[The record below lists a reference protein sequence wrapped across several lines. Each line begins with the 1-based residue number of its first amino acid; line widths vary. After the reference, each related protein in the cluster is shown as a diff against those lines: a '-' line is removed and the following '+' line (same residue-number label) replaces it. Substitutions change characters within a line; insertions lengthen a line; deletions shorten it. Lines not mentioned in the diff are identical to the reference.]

1 MLALGRVRSR
11 VVFALVH
18 VRKQNL
24 LDLLG
29 ALQEHA
35 LLSHSHAALL
45 HGAATAISYCP
56 LEEADTLADSLDSV
70 YRYLVQGA
78 RAGLQQ
84 PQGQVLSPDGSAA
97 REATMLRL
105 FECLAKFLPVVRDLD
120 I

>member
-18 VRKQNL
+18 VRKQHL

-45 HGAATAISYCP
+45 HGVATALSYCP
-56 LEEADTLADSLDSV
+56 LDEVDEVADKLDTV

-78 RAGLQQ
+78 RASLKQ
-84 PQGQVLSPDGSAA
+84 PQGQVFSPDASAA

-105 FECLAKFLPVVRDLD
+105 FECLAKFLPLVRD
-120 I
+120 